1 MDFLIIYG
9 GRILNGLL
17 LLLATRIYSTILSD
31 YEIGLLGVVIASLLF
46 FSSIIFF
53 PIGSFIN
60 QKILLWIREKRWKSI
75 LISYFFALIFFLFLL
90 SLISSFFIDSLT
102 VLIGF
107 FFLLSLSINQ
117 TFIPLLNVILHR
129 KAFVSL
135 TLLTSSFYILFSY
148 NLTNI
153 YKETA
158 YFWITGQSLSNLLFG
173 LVAIFLFVQ
182 LTGSNFRFSY
192 YKIRRNDFKK
202 LIQFTIP
209 LAITSLCTWLILNF
223 FKITGGIFI
232 DLDEIAV
239 LILCSV
245 LSAGVFGAIES
256 ATFQYFHAEFL
267 NKLNVSQGR
276 DARRICFEM
285 FFNKVFL
292 ILSISLI
299 VLLILSPFIIG
310 IALDERFHKYNLIFQ
325 IFLVSDF
332 LKNVN
337 HLISQFAYAEFK
349 TKLLLEGNIFAAMFT
364 ISSVLL
370 LFLIKPDN
378 FIYLIPIS
386 IGISYLIS
394 ILIQYNKAKNV
405 YASLNLLRIK
415 N

>member
-9 GRILNGLL
+9 GRILIGLL

-31 YEIGLLGVVIASLLF
+31 YEIGLLGVVLASLLF

-75 LISYFFALIFFLFLL
+75 LISYFFALFFFFFFI
-90 SLISSFFIDSLT
+90 SLISSFFIDSFT

-117 TFIPLLNVILHR
+117 TFVPLLNVILHR

-158 YFWITGQSLSNLLFG
+158 YFWIIGQSLSNLLFG
-173 LVAIFLFVQ
+173 LVAIFLFVK

-192 YKIRRNDFKK
+192 YKINRNDFIK
-202 LIQFTIP
+202 LIQFIIP
-209 LAITSLCTWLILNF
+209 LAITSLCTWLILNS

-276 DARRICFEM
+276 DARRICFEI

-299 VLLILSPFIIG
+299 ALLILSPFIIG
-310 IALDERFHKYNLIFQ
+310 IALDERFHKYYLIFQ

-349 TKLLLEGNIFAAMFT
+349 TKLLLKGNIFAAMFT

-386 IGISYLIS
+386 IAISYLIS

-405 YASLNLLRIK
+405 YANLNLLRNK

>member
-90 SLISSFFIDSLT
+90 SLISSFFIDSFT

-276 DARRICFEM
+276 DARRICFEI

-364 ISSVLL
+364 ISSVLV

-405 YASLNLLRIK
+405 YASLNLLRNK

>member
-1 MDFLIIYG
+1 
-9 GRILNGLL
+9 LN
-17 LLLATRIYSTILSD
+17 S
-31 YEIGLLGVVIASLLF
+31 
-46 FSSIIFF
+46 
-53 PIGSFIN
+53 
-60 QKILLWIREKRWKSI
+60 
-75 LISYFFALIFFLFLL
+75 
-90 SLISSFFIDSLT
+90 
-102 VLIGF
+102 
-107 FFLLSLSINQ
+107 
-117 TFIPLLNVILHR
+117 
-129 KAFVSL
+129 
-135 TLLTSSFYILFSY
+135 
-148 NLTNI
+148 
-153 YKETA
+153 
-158 YFWITGQSLSNLLFG
+158 
-173 LVAIFLFVQ
+173 
-182 LTGSNFRFSY
+182 
-192 YKIRRNDFKK
+192 
-202 LIQFTIP
+202 
-209 LAITSLCTWLILNF
+209 

-276 DARRICFEM
+276 DARRICFEI

-299 VLLILSPFIIG
+299 ALLILSPFIIG
-310 IALDERFHKYNLIFQ
+310 IALDERFHKYYLIFQ

-349 TKLLLEGNIFAAMFT
+349 TKLLLKGNIFAAMFT

-386 IGISYLIS
+386 IAISYLIS

-405 YASLNLLRIK
+405 YANLNLLRNK